1 MKLVA
6 QQRMELK
13 IKKKPFLSLNSAA
26 MSHQLFESLQRSS
39 PVTVNHN
46 NHKCKHCST
55 AVQRFSR

>member
-1 MKLVA
+1 MNLVA

-13 IKKKPFLSLNSAA
+13 IKKTFLPLNSAA
-26 MSHQLFESLQRSS
+26 MSHQVFESLQRFS

-46 NHKCKHCST
+46 NHKSKHCST